1 MRRVHGPGSSLMG
14 TPPPR
19 QSPAAQEAP
28 GWGRQPAVG
37 SCSGHVLPS
46 ARGHPNAKGG
56 FVRLHTTLP
65 VVPQAAAIQWHGDA
79 HESESD
85 AE

>member
-1 MRRVHGPGSSLMG
+1 MSFPLHVA
-14 TPPPR
+14 TPMLK
-19 QSPAAQEAP
+19 AA
-28 GWGRQPAVG
+28 
-37 SCSGHVLPS
+37 SCDST
-46 ARGHPNAKGG
+46 
-56 FVRLHTTLP
+56 TTLP